1 MSGEHHR
8 MSGVMD
14 RIHIRLMNDCEQLAE
29 ELGRLCLKNQ
39 VKIATAESLTAGL
52 IASTIVNVPGS
63 SEWFE
68 RGFIVYNN
76 TAKMQMLG
84 VKERTL
90 NEFTEVSGL
99 CVLEMAQGALEHSDA
114 SLSVG
119 VSGIAGPTG
128 GTADNPVGT
137 VWMAVAT
144 DHGSAETHKFVF
156 AGDRLTV
163 RLETVKAALEA
174 MIHKIQIV
182 R

>member
-1 MSGEHHR
+1 MNES
-8 MSGVMD
+8 
-14 RIHIRLMNDCEQLAE
+14 HIKLMEESNALAQ
-29 ELGRLCLKNQ
+29 ELGVLCAKH
-39 VKIATAESLTAGL
+39 KIKLATAESLTAGL

-63 SEWFE
+63 SEWFD

-76 TAKMQMLG
+76 DAKMQMLG
-84 VKERTL
+84 VKEQTL
-90 NEFTEVSGL
+90 NEFTEVSGP
-99 CVLEMAQGALEHSDA
+99 CVLEMAQGALGHSDA
-114 SLSVG
+114 SLAVS

-144 DHGSAETHKFVF
+144 THGSAETHKFVF

-174 MIHKIQIV
+174 MIGNA
-182 R
+182 RLG